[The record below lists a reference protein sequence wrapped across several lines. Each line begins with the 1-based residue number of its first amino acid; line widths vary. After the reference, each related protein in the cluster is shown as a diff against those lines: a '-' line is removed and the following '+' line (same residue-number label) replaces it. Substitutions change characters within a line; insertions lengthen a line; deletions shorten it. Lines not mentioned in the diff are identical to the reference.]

1 MSKKW
6 YFKLAEDNTIL
17 DVISYPHEGYAEV
30 ELDIL
35 YMPAGVNGGWWKLEN
50 GKLVEYPELKPA
62 DPETENQEKIAELE
76 GAVMELTMVLS
87 TMMGV

>member
-1 MSKKW
+1 MKF
-6 YFKLAEDNTIL
+6 YLQVQTDGTIT
-17 DVISYPHEGYAEV
+17 DAITYPHGNYV
-30 ELDIL
+30 EHIADSL
-35 YMPAGVNGGWWKLEN
+35 PAGVNGGWWKLES